1 MYMYEN
7 DIICKRCGWNDCD
20 LSYDSRKFFNK
31 CENCEY
37 RTCLC
42 LMLIFIN
49 VPYHDQ

>member
-20 LSYDSRKFFNK
+20 LSYDSRNIFNK

-37 RTCLC
+37 RTCL
-42 LMLIFIN
+42 MLLFIN